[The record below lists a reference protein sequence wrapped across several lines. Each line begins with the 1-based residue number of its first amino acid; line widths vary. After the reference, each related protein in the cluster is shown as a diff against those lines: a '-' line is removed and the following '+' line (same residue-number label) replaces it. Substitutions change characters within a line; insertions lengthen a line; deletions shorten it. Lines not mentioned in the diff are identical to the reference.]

1 MYWYVFNCSCM
12 YLYVLVHIGM
22 YLCVLVHI
30 GRYWYVLIVTDLR
43 MALTTTERGGSYI
56 QQRHG

>member
-1 MYWYVFNCSCM
+1 MYW
-12 YLYVLVHIGM
+12 
-22 YLCVLVHI
+22 CVLVHI
-30 GRYWYVLIVTDLR
+30 GRYWYVLVHIGMYLCVFGTYYMYWYVFIVTDLR